1 MKNGCPNRNIR
12 FFYAVN
18 GAAAGVAHAAVLN
31 TASNND
37 KLSAVIH
44 ATTPPPR

>member
-1 MKNGCPNRNIR
+1 MPQSEHP

-18 GAAAGVAHAAVLN
+18 GAAAAVAHAAVLN
-31 TASNND
+31 TVSNND